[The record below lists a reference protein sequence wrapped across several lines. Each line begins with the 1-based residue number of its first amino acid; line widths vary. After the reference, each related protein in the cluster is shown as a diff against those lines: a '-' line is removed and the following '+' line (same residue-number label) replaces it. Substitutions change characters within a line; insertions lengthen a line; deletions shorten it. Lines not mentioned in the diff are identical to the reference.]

1 MYGAWNVYK
10 AFMSNIDTNKLALMI
25 LNKLSIEDQKKIF
38 NELGAEQE
46 LKSLPYQNQLQE
58 FKQHKI
64 SISQLLQ
71 SIADSFI
78 NE

>member
-25 LNKLSIEDQKKIF
+25 LNKLSVEDQKKIF

-46 LKSLPYQNQLQE
+46 LKILPYQNQLQE

-64 SISQLLQ
+64 NISQLLQ

>member
-46 LKSLPYQNQLQE
+46 LQTLPYQNQLQE